1 MRVTESRVLDLRE
14 QEPRG
19 PDPHGP
25 NPHGLEATLAWT
37 RGELAI
43 KLDMALP
50 PRGITALF
58 GPSGAGK
65 TSCLRAIAGLDRGSQ
80 GRVSLG
86 NEVWQDSARRVF
98 VPPHR
103 RRLGYVTQE
112 ASLFVHR
119 SVAGNLD
126 YGYRRAGRPAHI
138 DRGALVDQ
146 FGLRPLLGRRVDT
159 LSGGERQR
167 VAIVRALLSD
177 PSLLLFDEPLS
188 ALDATSRND
197 LLGRL
202 ENLHTALAVPMIYVS
217 HAIDEVA
224 RLADH
229 LVLLDAG
236 HIVAQGPLQ
245 ATLAR
250 LDLSAALAEA
260 VGVVIEG
267 TVVAHDAHDH
277 LTELA
282 FTGGTLFVPRH
293 GDVAGRQLRCRIG
306 ARDVVL
312 THERQE
318 GSSALNQVRARVIAM
333 ADADHPSQCLVQL
346 DAGGS
351 VLLARITRRSWHA
364 LALAPGSQVWAQ
376 VKAVALGA

>member
-1 MRVTESRVLDLRE
+1 
-14 QEPRG
+14 
-19 PDPHGP
+19 
-25 NPHGLEATLAWT
+25 
-37 RGELAI
+37 
-43 KLDMALP
+43 
-50 PRGITALF
+50 
-58 GPSGAGK
+58 
-65 TSCLRAIAGLDRGSQ
+65 
-80 GRVSLG
+80 
-86 NEVWQDSARRVF
+86 VWQDSARHLF

-112 ASLFVHR
+112 ANLFVHR

-126 YGYRRAGRPAHI
+126 YGYRRAGRPKHI
-138 DRGALVDQ
+138 DRDALIDQ
-146 FGLRPLLGRRVDT
+146 FGLRPLLGRRVDA

-188 ALDATSRND
+188 ALDATARND
-197 LLGRL
+197 LLGQL
-202 ENLHTALAVPMIYVS
+202 ETLHAALAVPMIYVS

-236 HIVAQGPLQ
+236 HVVAQGALQ
-245 ATLAR
+245 ATLTR
-250 LDLSAALAEA
+250 LDLPAALAEA
-260 VGVVIEG
+260 VGAVIEG
-267 TVVAHDAHDH
+267 TVVGHDAHDH

-282 FTGGTLFVPRH
+282 FAGGTLFLPR
-293 GDVAGRQLRCRIG
+293 GDVVGQRLRCRIG

-312 THERQE
+312 THERQT
-318 GSSALNQVRARVIAM
+318 GSSALNQIRARVIAM

-351 VLLARITRRSWHA
+351 VLLARITRRSWYA
-364 LALAPGSQVWAQ
+364 LALAPGSEVWAQ